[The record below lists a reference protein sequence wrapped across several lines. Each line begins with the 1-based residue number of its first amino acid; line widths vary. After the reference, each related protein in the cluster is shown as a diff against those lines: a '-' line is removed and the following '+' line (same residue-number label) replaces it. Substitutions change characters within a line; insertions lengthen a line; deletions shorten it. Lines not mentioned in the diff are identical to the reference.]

1 MSMCCSVSEVM
12 VKCWR
17 TERSGV
23 NITTLRALVGGRV
36 VVFNTRAYF
45 VSFAILGQGLLYA
58 CPLKEVMAP
67 MAVIPRFA
75 NWSNRRDEA
84 ASLCQW
90 RSTREVFR
98 GVRGGAVCPTTCLAL
113 VSKVVNDKFGT
124 VEGLMAAMHAI
135 TTTQLIVYGPS
146 RSGTR
151 VRSSSP
157 PLRREHSCQG
167 GPGLNG

>member
-1 MSMCCSVSEVM
+1 M
-12 VKCWR
+12 
-17 TERSGV
+17 
-23 NITTLRALVGGRV
+23 GGRV
-36 VVFNTRAYF
+36 VVFNTRANY
-45 VSFAILGQGLLYA
+45 VSFAIWNKGDCARAL
-58 CPLKEVMAP
+58 LKEVMAP

-90 RSTREVFR
+90 RSTREVFH
-98 GVRGGAVCPTTCLAL
+98 GVRGGAVCTTSCLAL

-135 TTTQLIVYGPS
+135 TATQLIVYGPS